1 MTTKSTSN
9 ERKKKKK
16 EFEIVRIKNFC
27 AKEVKTI
34 HRRKLHKS
42 YISGKKLVS
51 RITNNYYN
59 SVIRQITQFKNG
71 QNIRTNT

>member
-16 EFEIVRIKNFC
+16 DEFEIVRIKNFC

-34 HRRKLHKS
+34 HRRTLHKS

-51 RITNNYYN
+51 RVCKELSQLYYKKTNN
-59 SVIRQITQFKNG
+59 
-71 QNIRTNT
+71 

>member
-16 EFEIVRIKNFC
+16 DEFEIVRIKNFC

-34 HRRKLHKS
+34 HRRTLHKS

-51 RITNNYYN
+51 RVCKELSQLNSIKIT
-59 SVIRQITQFKNG
+59 
-71 QNIRTNT
+71 

>member
-16 EFEIVRIKNFC
+16 DEFEIVRIKNFC

-34 HRRKLHKS
+34 IEEHFINHI
-42 YISGKKLVS
+42 YLV
-51 RITNNYYN
+51 RNLYLE
-59 SVIRQITQFKNG
+59 
-71 QNIRTNT
+71 